1 MHWSLYVLPL
11 PGFLHAL
18 WLPPTVHNRH
28 IRLNEDS
35 DLFIVW
41 VCVWMVCVSRDRPV
55 TWSGHIPAFSP
66 VTAKKD
72 SSTPWAWLW
81 IRSSKLRMSEVRS
94 RIQAYLLIYNLYAMC
109 FLRFILKCKQY
120 KLKFIII
127 LTQDISTY
135 SITSV
140 HTELW
145 KEKKSFSYLELTTAG
160 NVQFGLAWRDQVFIK
175 FVRWYWDRHTWKTA
189 LVFSILLLLSA
200 EHFKLTVV
208 YFV

>member
-1 MHWSLYVLPL
+1 M
-11 PGFLHAL
+11 
-18 WLPPTVHNRH
+18 R
-28 IRLNEDS
+28 
-35 DLFIVW
+35 
-41 VCVWMVCVSRDRPV
+41 
-55 TWSGHIPAFSP
+55 SG
-66 VTAKKD
+66 
-72 SSTPWAWLW
+72 
-81 IRSSKLRMSEVRS
+81 
-94 RIQAYLLIYNLYAMC
+94 IQAYLLIYNLYAMC
-109 FLRFILKCKQY
+109 FLRFIFKCKQY
-120 KLKFIII
+120 KLKSIII

-175 FVRWYWDRHTWKTA
+175 FVRWYWDRHAWKTA